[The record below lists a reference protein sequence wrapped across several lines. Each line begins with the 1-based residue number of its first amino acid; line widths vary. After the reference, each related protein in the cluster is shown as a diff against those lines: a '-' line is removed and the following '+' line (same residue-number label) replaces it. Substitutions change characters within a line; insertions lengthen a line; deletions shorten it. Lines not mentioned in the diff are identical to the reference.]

1 MKRIMNFLRDEEGSN
16 AAEYGL
22 LLALIAIVI
31 ILGAQALGGA
41 VNTKLDEAATAVDGA
56 GAAPAPAP

>member
-1 MKRIMNFLRDEEGSN
+1 MIERIKTFLKDEEGSN

-31 ILGAQALGGA
+31 IIGAAALGTA
-41 VNTKLDEAATAVDGA
+41 VNEKLSQAAGNVTN
-56 GAAPAPAP
+56 APTS

>member
-1 MKRIMNFLRDEEGSN
+1 MIQKIMMFLRDEEGSN

-31 ILGAQALGGA
+31 IIGAAALGTA
-41 VNTKLDEAATAVDGA
+41 VNDKLSQAAVNVTNAP
-56 GAAPAPAP
+56 AAP

>member
-1 MKRIMNFLRDEEGSN
+1 MKKLMAFLKDEEGSN

-31 ILGAQALGGA
+31 IAGAYALGTA
-41 VNTKLDEAATAVDGA
+41 VNDKLNSAAGNVTTA
-56 GAAPAPAP
+56 PQ